1 MLNFDYPG
9 FFNAFDDSIGL
20 FAVRDWLAQIFIF
33 VQTKYAEAPAL
44 VLGVAIALTIPA
56 IATAGAIV
64 RMMTRTVQPADSE
77 TIRTV
82 RTRPISAWRQSAC
95 LEMPDNTSYPIN
107 QGIIRI
113 GREADNDLRLTD
125 PTIHRYH
132 AVLER
137 SPDAEFTI
145 SYVGDPDH
153 DGLRING
160 TAAQRQRLRGGEVLE
175 IGAIKLRFSVSPA

>member
-1 MLNFDYPG
+1 MLNIDYLG
-9 FFNAFDDSIGL
+9 FFNAFDTSVWLTAIG
-20 FAVRDWLAQIFIF
+20 DWIEHAKVFIR
-33 VQTKYAEAPAL
+33 TKYLEAPAL
-44 VLGVAIALTIPA
+44 ILGVAIALIIPA

-64 RMMTRTVQPADSE
+64 RMMARRAQPLESE
-77 TIRTV
+77 TVRTA

-95 LEMPDNTSYPIN
+95 LEMPDSTLYPIN
-107 QGIIRI
+107 QGIVRI
-113 GREADNDLRLTD
+113 GREADNDLRLAD

-137 SPDAEFTI
+137 SPDAEFMI

-153 DGLRING
+153 DGLLING